1 MRVLECDVN
10 ASDST
15 ELIREF
21 ADSGSESAFGELV
34 RRHLDLVY
42 SVALRICQGD
52 GATARDVS
60 QQVFTDLARRSRTD
74 SSCSGPL
81 HARSLAGW
89 LYQHTTFTACKV
101 IRAEVRRRAREE
113 TAMKLQAPAGD
124 PDWDALAPVLES
136 ALTELPEPDRD
147 AVVLRFFEKATYARV
162 GAVLGVREDAARM
175 RVDRALDKLRDQ
187 LARRGVT
194 STASALGASLAA
206 HGVTPAPA
214 DLATVVVSQALVPT
228 TATTATAAIG
238 TLTKP
243 LTLGIAAAV
252 SMVSL
257 LIAFQFQRTA
267 TQQQAQYEG
276 RLAAQNTALQQL
288 EEELARLHAQLAR
301 LNETGPSSERAELLR
316 LRGETAR
323 LRRELAE
330 RPTPS
335 ATNAPTEK
343 VAPSQIEVS
352 VIFSELPEAVATT
365 WVRRD
370 GTTILTEAQTKSLVD
385 YLEKL
390 PGVDVLSG
398 PKVVTLSGRSAELSI
413 GDPDQAGL
421 MLEVLPEEVAPGQLA
436 LEFRAGYREPPS
448 AETRL
453 VDKSRARLLD
463 GQTVVLH
470 QPARDPSDKSRS
482 LLVLISP
489 VLIDPAGRR
498 TYPLE
503 PERHTAAVPN
513 PEPQTGSS
521 APP

>member
-15 ELIREF
+15 ELLREF
-21 ADSGSESAFGELV
+21 VDSGSEPAFGELV

-74 SSCSGPL
+74 SSSSGPL

-113 TAMKLQAPAGD
+113 TAMKLQAPSGD
-124 PDWDALAPVLES
+124 PDWDTLAPVLES

-206 HGVTPAPA
+206 HGVTPAPLGLA
-214 DLATVVVSQALVPT
+214 ATVISQALAPS
-228 TATTATAAIG
+228 AASVAVAG
-238 TLTKP
+238 AFAKP

-252 SMVSL
+252 SIASL
-257 LIAFQFQRTA
+257 WTAFQFQRTA
-267 TQQQAQYEG
+267 TQQRAQYEA

-288 EEELARLHAQLAR
+288 EEELARLRAQLAR
-301 LNETGPSSERAELLR
+301 LNEAGPSSERAELLR

-323 LRRELAE
+323 LSRELAE
-330 RPTPS
+330 RPTPF

-343 VAPSQIEVS
+343 VAPSQIDVS
-352 VIFSELPEAVATT
+352 VIFSELPETVATT

-370 GTTILTEAQTKSLVD
+370 GTTILTEAQAKSLVD
-385 YLEKL
+385 SLEKL

-398 PKVVTLSGRSAELSI
+398 PKVVTLSGRAAELSI

-453 VDKSRARLLD
+453 VDKARARLLD

-470 QPARDPSDKSRS
+470 QPSRDPSDNSRS